1 MQITVENIQ
10 GNVLLA
16 IMGLHGK
23 LDASNFESVIDKAKE
38 IYAAGVQYLLL
49 DMSELE
55 FMSSSGVVAVHSIAL
70 LMRGDEPH
78 NLEHGWGAFR
88 SIHQDMSSGVQTHL
102 KLLNP
107 QSKVALTLEKTGL
120 DNFFE
125 IYTDRQEAIDSF

>member
-1 MQITVENIQ
+1 MQTTVENVQ
-10 GNVLLA
+10 GNVPLA
-16 IMGLHGK
+16 VMGLQGK

-55 FMSSSGVVAVHSIAL
+55 FMSSSGLVAIHSIAL
-70 LMRGDEPH
+70 LMRGEQPH
-78 NLEHGWGAFR
+78 DLEHGWGAFR
-88 SIHQDMSSGVQTHL
+88 AIARDLESGVQTHL

-125 IYTDRQEAIDSF
+125 IHTDRQEAIDSF